1 MSTLVIML
9 WLLANIIAIVEL
21 IRIIIE
27 SVKHGKTERLGNL
40 AKKFFIAFAASVIC
54 VIVGASITP
63 HSSPK
68 PATKDTPAATISA
81 EPSAIAETPTP
92 TIEATPTPSA
102 TPEPTPRATPSAT
115 PSSTPAPV
123 NSATPA
129 PTVEATALVAEEP
142 NDQADVREYVLNTNS
157 RKFHK
162 PSCGSVDTMDAS
174 NRQDVTTTRDE
185 LIAQGYEPCKRC
197 NP

>member
-9 WLLANIIAIVEL
+9 WLMANIIAIVEL

-68 PATKDTPAATISA
+68 PATKDTPAAEILAFRFGRS
-81 EPSAIAETPTP
+81 PITPHRKNG
-92 TIEATPTPSA
+92 E
-102 TPEPTPRATPSAT
+102 
-115 PSSTPAPV
+115 SS
-123 NSATPA
+123 
-129 PTVEATALVAEEP
+129 
-142 NDQADVREYVLNTNS
+142 
-157 RKFHK
+157 
-162 PSCGSVDTMDAS
+162 
-174 NRQDVTTTRDE
+174 
-185 LIAQGYEPCKRC
+185 LIMRLYPFLLQNLRS
-197 NP
+197 